1 MIGILLQNCHIPAMP
16 RGFEKRISRNL
27 PFPLAGRTVLWA
39 VDKNQ
44 EAREKQQKERTERRI
59 SIVYTINKIYA
70 GENTSRNTIEVLQE
84 HVSIKCQGLHENR

>member
-1 MIGILLQNCHIPAMP
+1 MIGILLQNCHIAAMS

-44 EAREKQQKERTERRI
+44 EARENCRKKELSDVYLLSTQSTRFILGRI
-59 SIVYTINKIYA
+59 P
-70 GENTSRNTIEVLQE
+70 QE
-84 HVSIKCQGLHENR
+84 TLLKYHKNM

>member
-1 MIGILLQNCHIPAMP
+1 MIGILLQNCHIAAIP

-44 EAREKQQKERTERRI
+44 EAREK
-59 SIVYTINKIYA
+59 
-70 GENTSRNTIEVLQE
+70 
-84 HVSIKCQGLHENR
+84 

>member
-1 MIGILLQNCHIPAMP
+1 MIGILLQNCHIAAMS

-59 SIVYTINKIYA
+59 SIVYTINKIYP
-70 GENTSRNTIEVLQE
+70 GENTSRNTIEVPQE
-84 HVSIKCQGLHENR
+84 HVSIKCQGLHEIR

>member
-44 EAREKQQKERTERRI
+44 EAREK
-59 SIVYTINKIYA
+59 
-70 GENTSRNTIEVLQE
+70 
-84 HVSIKCQGLHENR
+84 